1 MIFLVKG
8 FTPGL
13 KIPGSQSQK
22 TTEAMARA
30 FPGGTEQATGT
41 IVFQTKNGGKVTAEP
56 AKQTIEDITQ
66 EADGLPGVGS
76 ATAPSRDTLTISPD
90 ATVGITTITFDAESA
105 SDIPTATLSDLSA
118 LAGKGR
124 GSGLNV
130 ELAGAAVPAQ
140 EENPASQAGTLLV
153 TLLVLLFVFRSVRT
167 AIIPICTAMAAVGL
181 GTCAVLASTGF
192 LDMHSTAMTLSS
204 MLGLAV
210 GVDYALFIMSRHQ
223 QQVLRGMD
231 PEESAGRAV
240 GTAGNAVVIAGATV
254 IVALAG
260 LAVARIPFV
269 TVMGLAAAFTVT
281 MSVLISLTLVPACL
295 GFRGAKI
302 KTSVIPFLRRRSPR
316 GTDQSALGLRWARSI
331 TRLRIPALLIVIVGL
346 GALSVPVLSLKT
358 GLNEPQAGT
367 ASAQKIVDGAFG
379 PGHDSPLVVLVQGS
393 DDTAISAA
401 RELVSQV
408 DRMNG
413 VVSVTPPRANQDGTA
428 AVVSV
433 TPAAGPESE
442 QTKDLLKDIRQVS
455 ATLSQDDGTT
465 IGVTGKTA
473 VSVDVSQKLSDALP
487 LYCLLVIGLAVL
499 LLTMVFRSV
508 VLALK
513 AAAGFL
519 LSIGATIG
527 LIVGILQWGWLGS
540 LLGIEAGPVISF
552 VPLLLVAVMF
562 GLAMDYQIFLVSR
575 MREEYTAGHSA
586 VESMQRGFAKGARV
600 VTSAAMIM
608 LSVFLGSAITS
619 SGSTKGIGLG
629 LAAGVFFDAFIV
641 RMLLIPAAMAVFR
654 DKAWWLPRP
663 LGRIVPNLD
672 VEGAALERR
681 FKAQEQQHLSG
692 QRQGLGD
699 NETITLLNPL
709 R

>member
-1 MIFLVKG
+1 MSTFLYRLGKFSYRRRWIVVTGWIAILLASVGAMIFLVKG

-316 GTDQSALGLRWARSI
+316 GTDQSALGLRWARVDHSFAHPG
-331 TRLRIPALLIVIVGL
+331 PAHRHRGARSPVWLASGRPDNGELLMLPLHVLVDWYLEQHGDGRG
-346 GALSVPVLSLKT
+346 GALQDEPVDPKRR
-358 GLNEPQAGT
+358 PQLWPIPSTPA
-367 ASAQKIVDGAFG
+367 
-379 PGHDSPLVVLVQGS
+379 PLL
-393 DDTAISAA
+393 AA
-401 RELVSQV
+401 R
-408 DRMNG
+408 
-413 VVSVTPPRANQDGTA
+413 
-428 AVVSV
+428 
-433 TPAAGPESE
+433 
-442 QTKDLLKDIRQVS
+442 
-455 ATLSQDDGTT
+455 
-465 IGVTGKTA
+465 
-473 VSVDVSQKLSDALP
+473 
-487 LYCLLVIGLAVL
+487 
-499 LLTMVFRSV
+499 
-508 VLALK
+508 
-513 AAAGFL
+513 
-519 LSIGATIG
+519 
-527 LIVGILQWGWLGS
+527 
-540 LLGIEAGPVISF
+540 
-552 VPLLLVAVMF
+552 
-562 GLAMDYQIFLVSR
+562 
-575 MREEYTAGHSA
+575 H
-586 VESMQRGFAKGARV
+586 
-600 VTSAAMIM
+600 
-608 LSVFLGSAITS
+608 
-619 SGSTKGIGLG
+619 
-629 LAAGVFFDAFIV
+629 
-641 RMLLIPAAMAVFR
+641 
-654 DKAWWLPRP
+654 
-663 LGRIVPNLD
+663 
-672 VEGAALERR
+672 
-681 FKAQEQQHLSG
+681 
-692 QRQGLGD
+692 
-699 NETITLLNPL
+699 
-709 R
+709 